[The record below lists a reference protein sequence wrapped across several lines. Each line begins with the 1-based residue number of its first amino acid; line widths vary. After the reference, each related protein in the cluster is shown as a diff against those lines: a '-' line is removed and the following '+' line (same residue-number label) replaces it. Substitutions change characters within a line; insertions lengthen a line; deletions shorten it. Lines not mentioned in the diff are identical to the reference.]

1 MTEPAEEQ
9 EAGLPLERYAE
20 VAAYMA
26 HFRKAD
32 PAEVIERL
40 GLEAGDFQ
48 AAQKAWTSA
57 IGDELERQET
67 TLALRLGAVFA
78 PTRQRLGEAQPTL
91 ESVGP
96 RASERVKPLAV
107 VEKPV
112 VIEPLR
118 EAMPLSPPAAI
129 KVPEAPPIVSFPT
142 SPRAAAIV
150 PSPSMIAPPL
160 IISTPPP
167 SNVHSPWRE
176 PAAASPPSRDDLVPV
191 GMRHFTSLAGTQLA
205 PDAPSTTPTL
215 PFVRGAPP
223 EPPKPHAPSALVPE
237 GMRRFTSVT
246 GTQGPIDAPSG
257 PSLPFSRSPVA
268 AASTE
273 HVEPSM
279 AIEEYTRLHVELAR
293 DPANRRAIVQRHGL
307 DEPRLLRLDAYWGPR
322 IKADAGL
329 RAIWDSTY
337 AAHRARL
344 GHPEGP
350 PR

>member
-1 MTEPAEEQ
+1 MTETADEH
-9 EAGLPLERYAE
+9 EAGLPIERYAE
-20 VAAYMA
+20 ATA
-26 HFRKAD
+26 HLTHFKKAD

-40 GLEAGDFQ
+40 GIEAGDFK

-57 IGDELERQET
+57 IGAELERRET
-67 TLALRLGAVFA
+67 TLALSMGAIFA
-78 PTRQRLGEAQPTL
+78 PTRQRLAEAQPTL

-107 VEKPV
+107 VAK
-112 VIEPLR
+112 
-118 EAMPLSPPAAI
+118 PAAI
-129 KVPEAPPIVSFPT
+129 ASIREAIPLPEPAAIEEPEARPIVPL
-142 SPRAAAIV
+142 PAAAIL
-150 PSPSMIAPPL
+150 PPPAMIAPPP
-160 IISTPPP
+160 IIATAPPE
-167 SNVHSPWRE
+167 NVHSPWGD
-176 PAAASPPSRDDLVPV
+176 PAAAAASSREALIPI
-191 GMRHFTSLAGTQLA
+191 GMRHFTSLAGTQLV
-205 PDAPSTTPTL
+205 PDAPSTPAL

-223 EPPKPHAPSALVPE
+223 GPPKPPAPARMVPE
-237 GMRRFTSVT
+237 GMRHFTSVT
-246 GTQGPIDAPSG
+246 GTQGPIDAPAR
-257 PSLPFSRSPVA
+257 PSLPFGLHPVA
-268 AASTE
+268 AGASE
-273 HVEPSM
+273 PVEPAM

-344 GHPEGP
+344 GRPEGP

>member
-1 MTEPAEEQ
+1 MTLTTDEQ
-9 EAGLPLERYAE
+9 ETVLPLERYAE
-20 VAAYMA
+20 ATAYLA

-40 GLEAGDFQ
+40 GIEAGDFK
-48 AAQKAWTSA
+48 AAQKAWTTA

-67 TLALRLGAVFA
+67 TLALRLGEIFA

-112 VIEPLR
+112 AIEPIRKTIPLPEPIALKEP
-118 EAMPLSPPAAI
+118 EARPIVSLPLASPPAAI
-129 KVPEAPPIVSFPT
+129 VPPPG
-142 SPRAAAIV
+142 
-150 PSPSMIAPPL
+150 MIAPPL
-160 IISTPPP
+160 IIATPPP
-167 SNVHSPWRE
+167 ANAHSPWSE
-176 PAAASPPSRDDLVPV
+176 STTASPPLREDLVPA
-191 GMRHFTSLAGTQLA
+191 GMRHFTSVVGTQLA
-205 PDAPSTTPTL
+205 PAAPSTPAL

-223 EPPKPHAPSALVPE
+223 GPSKPPASRALVPE
-237 GMRRFTSVT
+237 GMRHFTSVT

-257 PSLPFSRSPVA
+257 PSLPFGLRPA
-268 AASTE
+268 AAAATE
-273 HVEPSM
+273 HAESPM
-279 AIEEYTRLHVELAR
+279 ALEEYTRLHVELAR

-329 RAIWDSTY
+329 RAIWDSAY

-344 GHPEGP
+344 GRPEGP